1 MTADSDTPL
10 WARSATALAA
20 AICSGEV
27 TSLEVVDACLRRVA
41 EVNPAVNAATVVFED
56 RARRAAEDADA
67 ALSSGRADVGP
78 LHGVPFS
85 VKENV
90 DLTWSATTNGLPLL
104 KDAIPK
110 ADATE
115 IARLRAAGAIPL
127 IRTNMPDLGMR
138 WHTDNALFGATV
150 NPWDA
155 GRTPGGS
162 SGGEAAA
169 IATGMTPFGV
179 GNDYGGSVR
188 LPAHANGVCGLK
200 PTPGRIPVWKLDS
213 GAVPFTAQA
222 FVVEGPLARTVDDLD
237 LAYSVM
243 CGPDGIDTLTV
254 PALDDPYPDAP
265 RRVAAVTDPGGSGTA
280 PWVTAAV
287 RCAAAALR
295 EAGWE
300 VTEAE
305 PPFIAEAAQL
315 WRELVISDEMEFL
328 FSPQSELTQHLSADV
343 LQCNADFAAHTRRL
357 GLAEYGA
364 AVGRRLEI
372 RAAWS
377 AFHREFPV
385 ILAPVITQHPFTV
398 GRDLEGP
405 DANDEIFQAIRMLLA
420 INCLGNPAVA
430 LPVGT
435 VTNGMPD
442 GVQVIGPW
450 FGERL
455 ALAAARDIERTCG
468 IVTPINPR

>member
-1 MTADSDTPL
+1 MTAGSDAPL

-20 AICSGEV
+20 AIRAGEV

-56 RARRAAEDADA
+56 RARHAAEAADA
-67 ALSSGRADVGP
+67 AVRSGGGGVGP

-90 DLTWSATTNGLPLL
+90 DLTWSATTNGVPLF
-104 KDAIPK
+104 KDAIPE
-110 ADATE
+110 ADATHV
-115 IARLRAAGAIPL
+115 ARLRAAGAIPL
-127 IRTNMPDLGMR
+127 IRTNMPDLGIR

-200 PTPGRIPVWKLDS
+200 PTPGRIPSWKPSS

-222 FVVEGPLARTVDDLD
+222 FAVEGPLARTVDDLD

-243 CGPDGIDTLTV
+243 CGPDGIDPLAV

-287 RCAAAALR
+287 RRAADALR

-305 PPFIAEAAQL
+305 PPFIADAALL
-315 WRELVISDEMEFL
+315 WRELVVSDEMEFL
-328 FSPQSELTQHLSADV
+328 FSPQSELVPRLSADV
-343 LQCNADFAAHTRRL
+343 RRCNEDFAAHTRRL
-357 GLAEYGA
+357 SLAEYGA

-372 RAAWS
+372 RTAWS
-377 AFHREFPV
+377 AFQREFPL
-385 ILAPVITQHPFTV
+385 ILAPAITQHPFTV
-398 GRDLEGP
+398 GRDLEGA
-405 DANDEIFQAIRMLLA
+405 DANDEIFQLIRMLLA
-420 INCLGNPAVA
+420 VNCLGNPAVV

-435 VTNGMPD
+435 VTDGMPD

-455 ALAAARDIERTCG
+455 AFSAARDIERACG
-468 IVTPINPR
+468 TVTPINPR